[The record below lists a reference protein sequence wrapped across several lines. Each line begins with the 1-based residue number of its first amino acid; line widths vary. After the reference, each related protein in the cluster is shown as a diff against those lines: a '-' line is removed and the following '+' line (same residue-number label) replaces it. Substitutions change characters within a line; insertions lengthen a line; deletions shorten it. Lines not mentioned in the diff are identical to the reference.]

1 MYCKDKTKEN
11 ETTSL
16 VSFSINSF
24 VFLLQMILTFLLK
37 VRLYQGIILSLYP
50 FTLIGLIERFKLL

>member
-11 ETTSL
+11 GTTSL